1 MKIPEMEESV
11 LPWIGKT
18 AKMMAIF
25 IGDRFKKQGM
35 DLSLQQMIIL
45 KILNEEDGRPQQD
58 LAIVT
63 ERHKASLTR
72 LLATLEKKKLVTRRS
87 DKADK
92 RINRVYLTKRGKE
105 QLQNTFPLMREI
117 MAEMQLGLNA
127 SEIQTTIQTLQKIQ
141 SNLTI

>member
-25 IGDRFKKQGM
+25 IGDRLKRNGM

-45 KILNEEDGRPQQD
+45 KILHEEDGRPQQD

-72 LLATLEKKKLVTRRS
+72 LISTLEKKQLVTRVP
-87 DKADK
+87 DQVDK
-92 RINRVYLTKRGKE
+92 RINRVYLTKEGKE
-105 QLQNTFPLMREI
+105 QLQSTFPVMQELM
-117 MAEMQLGLNA
+117 MEMQQGLDKTDL
-127 SEIQTTIQTLQKIQ
+127 QTTIQTLQKIQ

>member
-25 IGDRFKKQGM
+25 IGDRMKRKGM

-72 LLATLEKKKLVTRRS
+72 LLSTLEKKQLVTRIP
-87 DKADK
+87 DQVDK
-92 RINRVYLTKRGKE
+92 RINRVYLTEQGKQ
-105 QLQNTFPLMREI
+105 QLQSTYPIMREV
-117 MAEMQLGLNA
+117 MKEMQKGLDKTA
-127 SEIQTTIQTLQKIQ
+127 LQTTIKTLQKIQ

>member
-72 LLATLEKKKLVTRRS
+72 LLATLEKKKLVTRIS

-92 RINRVYLTKRGKE
+92 RINRVYLTKLGKE
-105 QLQNTFPLMREI
+105 QLQSTFPLMREI

-127 SEIQTTIQTLQKIQ
+127 TEIQTTIQTLQKIQ

>member
-25 IGDRFKKQGM
+25 IGDRLKRNGM

-45 KILNEEDGRPQQD
+45 KILHEEDGRPQQD

-72 LLATLEKKKLVTRRS
+72 LISTLEKKQLVTRVP
-87 DKADK
+87 DQVDK
-92 RINRVYLTKRGKE
+92 RINRVYLTKQGKE
-105 QLQNTFPLMREI
+105 QLQSTFPVMQELM
-117 MAEMQLGLNA
+117 MEMQQGLNKKDL
-127 SEIQTTIQTLQKIQ
+127 QTTIQTLQKIQ

>member
-25 IGDRFKKQGM
+25 IGDRLKQKGM

-72 LLATLEKKKLVTRRS
+72 LLSTLEKKQLVTRVP
-87 DKADK
+87 DQIDK
-92 RINRVYLTKRGKE
+92 RINRVYLTLQGKQ
-105 QLQNTFPLMREI
+105 QLQSTYPVMQEV
-117 MAEMQLGLNA
+117 MVEMQEGLDKTA
-127 SEIQTTIQTLQKIQ
+127 LQITIQTLQKIQ

>member
-18 AKMMAIF
+18 AKMMTIF
-25 IGDRFKKQGM
+25 IGDRLKRNGM

-45 KILNEEDGRPQQD
+45 KILHEEDGRPQQD

-72 LLATLEKKKLVTRRS
+72 LISTLEKKQLVTRVP
-87 DKADK
+87 DQVDK
-92 RINRVYLTKRGKE
+92 RINRVYLTKEGKQ
-105 QLQNTFPLMREI
+105 QLQSTFPVMQELM
-117 MAEMQLGLNA
+117 MEMQQGLDKA
-127 SEIQTTIQTLQKIQ
+127 DLQTTIQTLQKIQ

>member
-18 AKMMAIF
+18 AKMMAVF
-25 IGDRFKKQGM
+25 IGDRLKRKGM

-63 ERHKASLTR
+63 ERHKASLAR
-72 LLATLEKKKLVTRRS
+72 LLSTLEKKQLVIRVP
-87 DKADK
+87 DQVDK
-92 RINRVYLTKRGKE
+92 RINRVYLTEQGRQ
-105 QLQNTFPLMREI
+105 QLQSTYPVMREV
-117 MAEMQLGLNA
+117 MKDMEKGLDKSA
-127 SEIQTTIQTLQKIQ
+127 LQTTIQTLQKIQ

>member
-72 LLATLEKKKLVTRRS
+72 LLATLEKKKLVTRIS
-87 DKADK
+87 DKVDK
-92 RINRVYLTKRGKE
+92 RVNRVYLTKLGKE
-105 QLQNTFPLMREI
+105 QLQSTFPLMREI

>member
-1 MKIPEMEESV
+1 MKR
-11 LPWIGKT
+11 K
-18 AKMMAIF
+18 
-25 IGDRFKKQGM
+25 GM

-72 LLATLEKKKLVTRRS
+72 LLSTLEKKQLVTRIP
-87 DKADK
+87 DQVDK
-92 RINRVYLTKRGKE
+92 RINRVYLTEQGKQ
-105 QLQNTFPLMREI
+105 QLQSTYPIMREV
-117 MAEMQLGLNA
+117 MKEMQKGLDKTA
-127 SEIQTTIQTLQKIQ
+127 LQTTIKTLQKIQ

>member
-25 IGDRFKKQGM
+25 IGDRLKRNGM

-45 KILNEEDGRPQQD
+45 KILHEEDGRPQQD

-72 LLATLEKKKLVTRRS
+72 LISTLEKKQLVTRVP
-87 DKADK
+87 DQVDK
-92 RINRVYLTKRGKE
+92 RINRVYLTKEGKQ
-105 QLQNTFPLMREI
+105 QLQSTFPVMQELM
-117 MAEMQLGLNA
+117 MEMQQGLDKA
-127 SEIQTTIQTLQKIQ
+127 DLQTTIQTLQKIQ

>member
-25 IGDRFKKQGM
+25 IGDRLKRNGM

-45 KILNEEDGRPQQD
+45 KILHEEDGRPQQD

-72 LLATLEKKKLVTRRS
+72 LISTLEKKQLVTRVP
-87 DKADK
+87 DQVDK
-92 RINRVYLTKRGKE
+92 RINRVYLTKAGKE
-105 QLQNTFPLMREI
+105 QLQSTFPVMQELM
-117 MAEMQLGLNA
+117 MEMQQGLNKKDL
-127 SEIQTTIQTLQKIQ
+127 QTTIQTLQKIQ

>member
-25 IGDRFKKQGM
+25 IGDRLKRKGM

-63 ERHKASLTR
+63 ERHKASLAR
-72 LLATLEKKKLVTRRS
+72 LLSTLEKKQLVTRVP
-87 DKADK
+87 DQVDK
-92 RINRVYLTKRGKE
+92 RINRVYLTEQGKQ
-105 QLQNTFPLMREI
+105 QLQSTYPVMREVMKDMEKDLDKSALQI
-117 MAEMQLGLNA
+117 
-127 SEIQTTIQTLQKIQ
+127 TIQTLQKIQ

>member
-11 LPWIGKT
+11 LPCIGKT

-25 IGDRFKKQGM
+25 IGEGLKREGM

-45 KILNEEDGRPQQD
+45 KILHEEDGQPQQD

-72 LLATLEKKKLVTRRS
+72 LISTLEKKKLVTRVP
-87 DKADK
+87 DQTDK
-92 RINRVYLTKRGKE
+92 RINRVYLTKEGKA
-105 QLQNTFPLMREI
+105 QLQATFPVMQELML
-117 MAEMQLGLNA
+117 EMQKGLDKA
-127 SEIQTTIQTLQKIQ
+127 ALETTIETLQKIQ

>member
-11 LPWIGKT
+11 LPCIGKT

-25 IGDRFKKQGM
+25 IGDRLKREGM

-45 KILNEEDGRPQQD
+45 KILYEEDGRPQQD

-63 ERHKASLTR
+63 ERHKASLAR
-72 LLATLEKKKLVTRRS
+72 LLSTLEKKQLVTRVP
-87 DKADK
+87 DQVDK
-92 RINRVYLTKRGKE
+92 RINRVYLTEKGKQ
-105 QLQNTFPLMREI
+105 QLQSTYPVMTKV
-117 MAEMQLGLNA
+117 MKEMQIGLEKSA
-127 SEIQTTIQTLQKIQ
+127 LQTTIQTLQKIQ

>member
-1 MKIPEMEESV
+1 MKIPEIEESI

-18 AKMMAIF
+18 AKLMSIF
-25 IGDRFKKQGM
+25 IGDRLRQSGM

-45 KILNEEDGRPQQD
+45 KILNDQDGQPQQD

-72 LLATLEKKKLVTRRS
+72 LLSTLEKKKLVTRMP
-87 DKADK
+87 DDVDK

-105 QLQNTFPLMREI
+105 QLEATFPVMKEVMSDI
-117 MAEMQLGLNA
+117 QQGLGHA
-127 SEIQTTIQTLQKIQ
+127 EIQLTIQTLQKIQ

>member
-25 IGDRFKKQGM
+25 IGDRFKKKGM

-72 LLATLEKKKLVTRRS
+72 LLATLEKKKLVTRIS

-92 RINRVYLTKRGKE
+92 RINRVYLTKLGKE
-105 QLQNTFPLMREI
+105 QLQSTFPLMREI

-127 SEIQTTIQTLQKIQ
+127 TEIQTTIRTLQKIQ

>member
-25 IGDRFKKQGM
+25 IGDRLKRKGM

-45 KILNEEDGRPQQD
+45 KILHEEDGRPQQD

-72 LLATLEKKKLVTRRS
+72 LISTLEKKQLVTRVP
-87 DKADK
+87 DQVDK
-92 RINRVYLTKRGKE
+92 RINRVYLTK
-105 QLQNTFPLMREI
+105 
-117 MAEMQLGLNA
+117 AEGTTSVYFSCYEGADVGDATRLG
-127 SEIQTTIQTLQKIQ
+127 
-141 SNLTI
+141 